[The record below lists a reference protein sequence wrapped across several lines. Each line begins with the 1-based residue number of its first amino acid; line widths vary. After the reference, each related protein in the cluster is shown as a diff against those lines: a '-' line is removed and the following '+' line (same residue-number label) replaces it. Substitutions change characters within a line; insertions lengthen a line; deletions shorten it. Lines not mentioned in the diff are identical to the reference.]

1 MAGHVIANSQLTPP
15 SSPPFMITTQQ
26 LDQTQAVTNS
36 TTITTTHI
44 NIQKVINI
52 LKIIFMIFYVIICIY
67 IILKS
72 SLFINSYFEAII
84 MLFAFILSIIY
95 LLIDLVL
102 IINKSVRI
110 SVKRGILSTSA
121 FICYFITSITLN
133 TMTDMNTLES
143 NPLSIVILSLW
154 VITIISLNESIV
166 TFPKFLLFNDVTLK
180 NLIIIFKI
188 ILLLL
193 FLIFYT
199 IQIIIFGSFRPS
211 SRDGIFLIFFVI
223 GIINLSFEVGLVL
236 YNKLY
241 LSSQIIKFNV
251 VGRSFRILFF
261 GIYLGF
267 SLTNN
272 FTSSSLS
279 YYSIVD
285 ALIWIIT
292 ASCFLEIIANDI
304 ILEKN
309 IRNISDDY

>member
-1 MAGHVIANSQLTPP
+1 MAGQVIANSQLTP
-15 SSPPFMITTQQ
+15 SSSSFMITTHQ
-26 LDQTQAVTNS
+26 LDQAQAVTNS

-52 LKIIFMIFYVIICIY
+52 LKIISMLFYVSICIY
-67 IILKS
+67 IMLKS
-72 SLFINSYFEAII
+72 SLFINSYFEAVMI
-84 MLFAFILSIIY
+84 LFAFIISIIY

-110 SVKRGILSTSA
+110 SVKRGGLSTSA

-133 TMTDMNTLES
+133 TMTDMNTLET
-143 NPLSIVILSLW
+143 NPLSIIIVSLW
-154 VITIISLNESIV
+154 IVTMISLNVSIV

-180 NLIIIFKI
+180 NLVIIFKN

-193 FLIFYT
+193 FIIFYT
-199 IQIIIFGSFRPS
+199 IQIIVFGSFRPS
-211 SRDGIFLIFFVI
+211 SRDGIFLILFVT

-236 YNKLY
+236 YNKLCC

-267 SLTNN
+267 ALTNN
-272 FTSSSLS
+272 FTSSLS
-279 YYSIVD
+279 YYSVVD

-292 ASCFLEIIANDI
+292 ASCFSEIIANDI

-309 IRNISDDY
+309 IRNINVDY